1 MSSFR
6 EINSD
11 IIIRYLEGKLTG
23 EEKAF
28 LVEWL
33 EKDKENRDFLF
44 GVKEMYLAGKWK
56 DISRKADTSTE
67 WERLRGAVS
76 KKAMPQRSGMRHY
89 YIRAMRYPAIAAVL
103 ALCFGLGLFYRD
115 SFRNEQF
122 YRVETNAGERALV
135 SLPDGSTI
143 RLNSMSLL
151 SYPSDF
157 SDENRQV
164 SLKGEAA
171 FDISASEEHPFRVH
185 TGEYTVKVKGTKFNV
200 SAYLTDSLVRTTLK
214 EGRVEIE
221 NLHDDA
227 SYSCMLEP
235 GESFSYNRNSGVHG
249 VEKVNADFAL
259 DWINGDL
266 ILRNTSLDQVLV
278 LLERRFGCHFEMND
292 RELAR
297 LSYSAVL
304 KDEPLNEI
312 LDYIMTVTPEVVFT
326 KNNREEHIVVS
337 RRME

>member
-1 MSSFR
+1 M
-6 EINSD
+6 
-11 IIIRYLEGKLTG
+11 
-23 EEKAF
+23 
-28 LVEWL
+28 
-33 EKDKENRDFLF
+33 
-44 GVKEMYLAGKWK
+44 
-56 DISRKADTSTE
+56 
-67 WERLRGAVS
+67 
-76 KKAMPQRSGMRHY
+76 
-89 YIRAMRYPAIAAVL
+89 
-103 ALCFGLGLFYRD
+103 
-115 SFRNEQF
+115 
-122 YRVETNAGERALV
+122 
-135 SLPDGSTI
+135 
-143 RLNSMSLL
+143 
-151 SYPSDF
+151 
-157 SDENRQV
+157 
-164 SLKGEAA
+164 
-171 FDISASEEHPFRVH
+171 H

>member
-1 MSSFR
+1 M
-6 EINSD
+6 
-11 IIIRYLEGKLTG
+11 
-23 EEKAF
+23 
-28 LVEWL
+28 
-33 EKDKENRDFLF
+33 
-44 GVKEMYLAGKWK
+44 
-56 DISRKADTSTE
+56 
-67 WERLRGAVS
+67 
-76 KKAMPQRSGMRHY
+76 
-89 YIRAMRYPAIAAVL
+89 
-103 ALCFGLGLFYRD
+103 
-115 SFRNEQF
+115 
-122 YRVETNAGERALV
+122 
-135 SLPDGSTI
+135 
-143 RLNSMSLL
+143 
-151 SYPSDF
+151 
-157 SDENRQV
+157 
-164 SLKGEAA
+164 
-171 FDISASEEHPFRVH
+171 H

-235 GESFSYNRNSGVHG
+235 
-249 VEKVNADFAL
+249 
-259 DWINGDL
+259 GDL